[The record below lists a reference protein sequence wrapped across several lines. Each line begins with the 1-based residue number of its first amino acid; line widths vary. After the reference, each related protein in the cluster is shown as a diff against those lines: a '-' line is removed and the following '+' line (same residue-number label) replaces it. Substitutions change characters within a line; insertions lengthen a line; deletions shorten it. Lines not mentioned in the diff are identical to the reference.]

1 MPGMVIGVAVKQ
13 GDLVNPGEKL
23 LTLEAMKMETTINA
37 EREGE
42 VIQLLVKSGS
52 QVAAGDLL
60 MVIK

>member
-1 MPGMVIGVAVKQ
+1 MP
-13 GDLVNPGEKL
+13 
-23 LTLEAMKMETTINA
+23 

-60 MVIK
+60 LVIK